1 MKRDGSPHGVY
12 YISPLM
18 TEPMLSVYLCSV
30 LAKRQRERE
39 RRENQVRIHNRKSEE
54 RTLSIRSRSWSR
66 SWSRRG
72 RGWREGKRTFG
83 IHLGLTCVA
92 RRRREGCGV
101 AVALQTLRRGDL
113 YQKTRFNANEEEEK
127 KRKRRRMKMRTR
139 GEKTKNSKKRNRA
152 GEAAVGGGGGVGGG
166 RRVGREGGVGVK
178 STREEDVDLG
188 AIVNSNCHNSESD
201 RKNRRVCVIIG
212 GIAMCRKKS
221 RPMRRR

>member
-1 MKRDGSPHGVY
+1 
-12 YISPLM
+12 
-18 TEPMLSVYLCSV
+18 
-30 LAKRQRERE
+30 
-39 RRENQVRIHNRKSEE
+39 
-54 RTLSIRSRSWSR
+54 
-66 SWSRRG
+66 
-72 RGWREGKRTFG
+72 
-83 IHLGLTCVA
+83 
-92 RRRREGCGV
+92 
-101 AVALQTLRRGDL
+101 LQTLRRGDL

-152 GEAAVGGGGGVGGG
+152 GEAAVGGGGGGVGGG